1 MLPPRS
7 VEYVKV
13 PDKVVSSSMHD
24 AGMISNLID
33 RSSNILVERL
43 IEYEGS
49 SLLPPYF
56 LLPAD

>member
-24 AGMISNLID
+24 AGMISK
-33 RSSNILVERL
+33 ILVERL

-49 SLLPPYF
+49 SLLPP
-56 LLPAD
+56 AS